1 MDRDA
6 AGGGLDTF
14 RQRIEGG
21 RDTIELSPAV
31 IRDDNTIYAV
41 LDSKEGVLRGQ
52 DCRVKFQRTYSDR
65 NGLELAM
72 TYLL

>member
-31 IRDDNTIYAV
+31 I
-41 LDSKEGVLRGQ
+41 
-52 DCRVKFQRTYSDR
+52 
-65 NGLELAM
+65 
-72 TYLL
+72 